1 MKFTIK
7 ITTFILIK
15 EKTMK
20 KRAILWVL
28 IGLVVLGLLI
38 QLIPLPGRGNNPLVV
53 SEPPWDSPQTRLLVK
68 RACFDCHSNETV
80 WPWYS
85 YVAPVSWLVYSDTM
99 QGRRRMN
106 FSEWN
111 SASQPSASEVV
122 RMIQEGEMPPA
133 IYLPMHPAAQLT
145 AAEKQ
150 QLITGLTNSLH

>member
-1 MKFTIK
+1 
-7 ITTFILIK
+7 
-15 EKTMK
+15 MK
-20 KRAILWVL
+20 KRVILWVI

-38 QLIPLPGRGNNPLVV
+38 QLIPLPGRGNNPPVT
-53 SEPPWDSPQTRLLVK
+53 SEPPWDSPQTRALAK

-99 QGRRRMN
+99 GGRSRMN

-111 SASQPSASEVV
+111 STRHPGVNEITGK
-122 RMIQEGEMPPA
+122 IQEGEMPPA
-133 IYLPMHPAAQLT
+133 IYLPMHPSARLT

-150 QLITGLTNSLH
+150 QLITGLENTLK